1 MMFWQYFLNDWE
13 FLIKILHLPTCY
25 WTLRPSLGHHR
36 SHSTNVIT
44 VLFFFAT
51 ANDNGKLEFVEF
63 CEIIAKNRKSAEQEE
78 EELKN
83 AFRIFDKNGDGTID
97 RGELKEV

>member
-1 MMFWQYFLNDWE
+1 MTAVTALM
-13 FLIKILHLPTCY
+13 
-25 WTLRPSLGHHR
+25 SL
-36 SHSTNVIT
+36 
-44 VLFFFAT
+44 LFCFFAT